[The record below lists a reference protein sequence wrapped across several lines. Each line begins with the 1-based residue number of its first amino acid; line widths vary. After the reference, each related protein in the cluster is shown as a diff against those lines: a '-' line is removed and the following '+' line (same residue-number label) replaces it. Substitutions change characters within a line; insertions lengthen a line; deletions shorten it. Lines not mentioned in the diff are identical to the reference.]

1 MRGMRFLVRSQDRS
15 ADLQS
20 GEYTFSSAEASQRR
34 SMSGPSGPN
43 ILPSSAL
50 RGLSTEDRE
59 VARQRR
65 RNLQESRRQSKV
77 HVRRTQLPSTSDA
90 RSTEAQNVGCSIDF
104 FAASS
109 TSSSYDVGSNLGTA
123 SYGRTNSVSSTHGP
137 YMGGISA

>member
-1 MRGMRFLVRSQDRS
+1 MRGMRLLVRPQDRS
-15 ADLQS
+15 AELQS

-50 RGLSTEDRE
+50 RGLSTENRE
-59 VARQRR
+59 VARQW
-65 RNLQESRRQSKV
+65 RNSQESRRQSKV
-77 HVRRTQLPSTSDA
+77 HLRRTRLPSTSDA
-90 RSTEAQNVGCSIDF
+90 RSNKAQNVGCSIDF

-109 TSSSYDVGSNLGTA
+109 TSSSYDVGSNLGSA
-123 SYGRTNSVSSTHGP
+123 PYGRTNSVSSSHGP